1 MQRGVPLVALEASS
15 HQSLD
20 QETLAV
26 YVSSLVGDGLITK
39 RPQNGDKRLKWRCIN
54 VRTCIPESRS
64 CSQNPISQGGGN
76 GDTFVGGFSI
86 ANKINTPAE
95 WRRRKPS
102 TGIGT

>member
-1 MQRGVPLVALEASS
+1 MSEHAS
-15 HQSLD
+15 
-20 QETLAV
+20 
-26 YVSSLVGDGLITK
+26 
-39 RPQNGDKRLKWRCIN
+39 
-54 VRTCIPESRS
+54 ESRS
-64 CSQNPISQGGGN
+64 RSQNPVSQGGGN